1 MKHNRRDGTTL
12 KKKNKNEMRWQKR
25 KQGPL
30 RPPRWKWKE
39 NRNKKVRN
47 EKQFWH
53 GENISKRRNTHFHEA
68 GKVWEFPSLVSSR
81 STMMS
86 IWELMAK
93 LVQRLSYAYMCL
105 KRADCCEC
113 KCRKIWSRD
122 RENTHSHIHILV
134 VMKTSQTRWN
144 GRQTWG

>member
-1 MKHNRRDGTTL
+1 MKHNRRDWTTL

-39 NRNKKVRN
+39 NRNKKSQERKAILTRRKYVKKKKYSFPWSWQSMRISQLSL
-47 EKQFWH
+47 KQIDNDEH
-53 GENISKRRNTHFHEA
+53 MRAN
-68 GKVWEFPSLVSSR
+68 GKAR
-81 STMMS
+81 AK
-86 IWELMAK
+86 IELR
-93 LVQRLSYAYMCL
+93 VYVL

-113 KCRKIWSRD
+113 KGRKIWSRD